1 MLTGTRYLINPTE
14 ANLKGKTGFF
24 WAATA
29 FVAAVWA
36 YFRLPEARGRTAE
49 ELDVLFH
56 RKVSARKFA
65 KCEVDVY
72 EAELSEIKASE
83 DVARIVE

>member
-1 MLTGTRYLINPTE
+1 M
-14 ANLKGKTGFF
+14 KGKTGFF

-29 FVAAVWA
+29 FVAASWA

-56 RKVSARKFA
+56 RKVSARRFA
-65 KCEVDVY
+65 RCEVNVY
-72 EAELSEIKASE
+72 EAELSEISTSE
-83 DVARIVE
+83 GVGKSSE